1 MSKGEEYMKKNG
13 VIAFVIIAIV
23 LFAGVFGILKLT
35 ENKDGTGNAEKKLSR
50 MVERIGATEQELVK
64 GTVEFNEND
73 LAAELPEISK
83 YPLSLEGKGEIN
95 IEIMS
100 SPEKAG
106 DNYDGWLLDIAK
118 KFNEE
123 KRKIA
128 GKIISVSIRS
138 ISSGT
143 AADYIISG
151 KYVPEAFTPSNE
163 LWGEMIQSKGV
174 ELDIVEKRLAGNVAG
189 ILLSSKTQKKIAE
202 KYKEVT
208 LKTVVQATAENQI
221 TMGYT
226 NPFTSSTGLNFLLE
240 TLYNY
245 DSKNLLSDAAV
256 EGFAEFQKN
265 IPFVAYTTLQMRNA
279 ASKGTLDGMVTEY
292 QIYVNTKELK
302 DYAFIPFGVRHDNP
316 LYATKNI
323 GADKKKVLEEFCKY
337 CLNDESQNLATEYGF
352 NENDDYVSS
361 LPEIQGK
368 TIIEAQDLWKE
379 NKDGGNSIT
388 AVFVADISGSM
399 SGEPINELKNSLINA
414 GQYINDENSIGLVS
428 FNNKVYVDLPIAQFD
443 LNQRAYFNGAVSNL
457 NALGGTA
464 TYDGIIVGVDMLVKA
479 KEANPNTKL
488 VLFLLSD
495 GRKNDGYDLS
505 DVKSIL
511 ETYQIPVYSIAY
523 GNDCDLDELNDVS
536 SVNEAA
542 TINADSDD
550 VVYQLKN
557 LFNAQM

>member
-1 MSKGEEYMKKNG
+1 MKKNG

-50 MVERIGATEQELVK
+50 MVERIGAIQQEPVK

-123 KRKIA
+123 KRKID
-128 GKIISVSIRS
+128 GKTISVSIRS

-163 LWGEMIQSKGV
+163 LWGEMIRSKGV

-202 KYKEVT
+202 KYKKVT

-256 EGFAEFQKN
+256 EGFADFQKN

-302 DYAFIPFGVRHDNP
+302 DYVFIPFGVRHDNP

-323 GADKKKVLEEFCKY
+323 GSDKKKVLEAFSKY
-337 CLNDESQNLATEYGF
+337 CLNDESQNLATQYGF

-368 TIIEAQDLWKE
+368 TIVEAQDLWKE

-443 LNQRAYFNGAVSNL
+443 LNQRAYFNGAVSKL

-464 TYDGIIVGVDMLVKA
+464 TYDGITVGVDMLVKA

-495 GRKNDGYDLS
+495 GRQNGGYDLS
-505 DVKSIL
+505 DVRSIL

-523 GNDCDLDELNDVS
+523 GDDCDLNELNEVS

>member
-1 MSKGEEYMKKNG
+1 MKKNG
-13 VIAFVIIAIV
+13 VIAFIIIAVV
-23 LFAGVFGILKLT
+23 LFAGVFGVLKLT

-50 MVERIGATEQELVK
+50 MVERIGATDQEPVK

-83 YPLSLEGKGEIN
+83 YPLTLEGKGNIN

-106 DNYDGWLLDIAK
+106 DNYDGWLLEVAN
-118 KFNEE
+118 KFNQENI
-123 KRKIA
+123 KIG
-128 GKIISVSIRS
+128 GKTISVSIRS

-151 KYVPEAFTPSNE
+151 KHVPEAFTPSNE
-163 LWGEMIQSKGV
+163 LWGEMIRSKGV
-174 ELDIVEKRLAGNVAG
+174 DLELIEKRLAGNVAG

-208 LKTVVQATAENQI
+208 LETVVQATVDNEI

-240 TLYNY
+240 TLYTY
-245 DSKNLLSDAAV
+245 DSKNMLSDGAV
-256 EGFAEFQKN
+256 EEFTKFQKN

-279 ASKGTLDGMVTEY
+279 ASKGTLDGMVMEY
-292 QIYVNTKELK
+292 QIYVNTKELR
-302 DYAFIPFGVRHDNP
+302 DYIFIPFGVRHDSP
-316 LYATKNI
+316 LYATSKL
-323 GADKKKVLEEFCKY
+323 AQDKKKVLTMFRDY
-337 CLNDESQNLATEYGF
+337 CLNEESQKLASKYGF
-352 NENDDYVSS
+352 NENADYVSS
-361 LPEIQGK
+361 LPEIKGE
-368 TIIEAQDLWKE
+368 TIVEAQDLWKE

-414 GQYINDENSIGLVS
+414 GQYINDDNSIGLVS

-464 TYDGIIVGVDMLVKA
+464 TYDGITVGVDMLVKA

-495 GRKNDGYDLS
+495 GQRNDGYSLG

-523 GNDCDLDELNDVS
+523 GNDCDLDELNEVS

>member
-1 MSKGEEYMKKNG
+1 MKKNG

-23 LFAGVFGILKLT
+23 LFAGVFCILKLT

>member
-1 MSKGEEYMKKNG
+1 MKKNG
-13 VIAFVIIAIV
+13 VIAFIIIAVI
-23 LFAGVFGILKLT
+23 LFAGVFGVLKLT

-50 MVERIGATEQELVK
+50 MVERIGATDQEPVK

-83 YPLSLEGKGEIN
+83 YPLALEGKGNIN

-106 DNYDGWLLDIAK
+106 DNYDGWLLEVAK
-118 KFNEE
+118 KFNQENI
-123 KRKIA
+123 KIG
-128 GKIISVSIRS
+128 GKTISVSIRS

-151 KYVPEAFTPSNE
+151 KHVPEAFTPSNE
-163 LWGEMIQSKGV
+163 LWGEMIQSKGI
-174 ELDIVEKRLAGNVAG
+174 ELELIEKRLAGNVAG

-208 LKTVVQATAENQI
+208 LETVVQATVDNEI

-240 TLYNY
+240 TLYTY
-245 DSKNLLSDAAV
+245 DSKNMLSDGAV
-256 EGFAEFQKN
+256 EEFTKFQKN

-279 ASKGTLDGMVTEY
+279 ASKGTLDGMVMEY
-292 QIYVNTKELK
+292 QIYVNTKELR
-302 DYAFIPFGVRHDNP
+302 DYIFIPFGVRHDSP
-316 LYATKNI
+316 LYATSKLEQ
-323 GADKKKVLEEFCKY
+323 DKKKVLTMFRDY
-337 CLNDESQNLATEYGF
+337 CLNEESQKLASEYGF
-352 NENDDYVSS
+352 NENADYVSS
-361 LPEIQGK
+361 LPEIKGE
-368 TIIEAQDLWKE
+368 TILEAQDLWKE

-414 GQYINDENSIGLVS
+414 GQYIKDENSIGLVS

-464 TYDGIIVGVDMLVKA
+464 TYDGITVGVDMLVKA
-479 KEANPNTKL
+479 KETNPNTKL

-495 GRKNDGYDLS
+495 GRKNDGYDLK

-523 GNDCDLDELNDVS
+523 GNDCDLNELNEVS

>member
-1 MSKGEEYMKKNG
+1 MKKNG
-13 VIAFVIIAIV
+13 VIAFVIIAVV

-35 ENKDGTGNAEKKLSR
+35 ENKDGTGNAEKKLER
-50 MVERIGATEQELVK
+50 MVERIDAIDQELIK
-64 GTVEFNEND
+64 GTVEFNDND

-83 YPLSLEGKGEIN
+83 YPLSLEGKGDID

-106 DNYDGWLLDIAK
+106 DNYDSWLLDIAE
-118 KFNEE
+118 KFNAE
-123 KRKIA
+123 KNTID
-128 GKIISVSIRS
+128 GKSISVSIRS

-151 KYVPEAFTPSNE
+151 KHVPEAFTPSNE
-163 LWGEMIQSKGV
+163 LWGEMIQNKGI
-174 ELDIVEKRLAGNVAG
+174 ELELMEKRLAGNVAG
-189 ILLSSKTQKKIAE
+189 ILLSSKTQKSIAE
-202 KYKEVT
+202 KYGEVT
-208 LKTVVQATAENQI
+208 LKTVVQATADNEI

-245 DSKNLLSDAAV
+245 DNKNLLSDTAV
-256 EGFAEFQKN
+256 EGFAGFQKN

-292 QIYVNTKELK
+292 QIYTNTKELR
-302 DYAFIPFGVRHDNP
+302 DYVFIPFGVRHDNP
-316 LYATKNI
+316 LYATNNI
-323 GADKKKVLEEFCKY
+323 GVEKKEVLETFCEY
-337 CLNDESQNLATEYGF
+337 CLNDESQKLATEYGF

-361 LPEIQGK
+361 LPEIKGE

-428 FNNKVYVDLPIAQFD
+428 FNNKVYVDLPIAEFD

-464 TYDGIIVGVDMLVKA
+464 TYDGITVGVDMLVKA
-479 KEANPNTKL
+479 KETNPNTKL

-495 GRKNDGYDLS
+495 GKKNDGYDLK
-505 DVKSIL
+505 DVKTIL

-523 GNDCDLDELNDVS
+523 GDDCDLNELNEVS

>member
-1 MSKGEEYMKKNG
+1 MKKNG
-13 VIAFVIIAIV
+13 VIAFIIIAIV
-23 LFAGVFGILKLT
+23 LFAGVFGVLKLT

-50 MVERIGATEQELVK
+50 MVERIDATEQEPIK
-64 GTVEFNEND
+64 GTVEFSEND

-83 YPLSLEGKGEIN
+83 YPLSLEGKGDIN

-106 DNYDGWLLDIAK
+106 DNYDGWLLQVAE
-118 KFNEE
+118 KFNKENV
-123 KRKIA
+123 KIA
-128 GKIISVSIRS
+128 GKTATVSIRS

-151 KYVPEAFTPSNE
+151 KHVPEAFTPSNE
-163 LWGEMIQSKGV
+163 LWGEMIQSRGV
-174 ELDIVEKRLAGNVAG
+174 ELELIEKRLAGNVAG

-202 KYKEVT
+202 KYKAVT
-208 LKTVVQATAENQI
+208 LKTVVQATVDNEI

-240 TLYNY
+240 TLFCY
-245 DSKNLLSDAAV
+245 DSKNILSDEAV
-256 EGFAEFQKN
+256 EGFSKFQKN
-265 IPFVAYTTLQMRNA
+265 VPFVSYTTLQMRNA
-279 ASKGTLDGMVTEY
+279 ASKGSFDGMVMEY
-292 QIYVNTKELK
+292 QTYVNTKELR
-302 DYAFIPFGVRHDNP
+302 DYVFIPFGVRHDSP
-316 LYATKNI
+316 LYAVSKI
-323 GADKKKVLEEFCKY
+323 GEDEKKVLKAFCDY
-337 CLNDESQNLATEYGF
+337 CLSGESQKLAKEYGF
-352 NENDDYVSS
+352 NENDDYEFSM
-361 LPEIQGK
+361 PEIKGE
-368 TIIEAQDLWKE
+368 TILEAQDLWKE

-428 FNNKVYVDLPIAQFD
+428 FNNKVYIDLPIAQFD
-443 LNQRAYFNGAVSNL
+443 LNQRAFFNGAVSNL

-464 TYDGIIVGVDMLVKA
+464 TYDGITVGVDMLVKA

-495 GRKNDGYDLS
+495 GRKNEGYDLS
-505 DVKSIL
+505 DVRSIL

-523 GNDCDLDELNDVS
+523 GDDCDLDELNEVS
-536 SVNEAA
+536 AVNEAA

>member
-1 MSKGEEYMKKNG
+1 MKKNG
-13 VIAFVIIAIV
+13 VIAFIIIAII
-23 LFAGVFGILKLT
+23 LFAGVFGVLKLT
-35 ENKDGTGNAEKKLSR
+35 ENKDGTGNAGKKLSR
-50 MVERIGATEQELVK
+50 MVDRIGATEQELVK
-64 GTVEFNEND
+64 GTVEFNESD

-83 YPLSLEGKGEIN
+83 YPLALEGKGNIN

-106 DNYDGWLLDIAK
+106 DNYDGWLLEVAK
-118 KFNEE
+118 RFNQENI
-123 KRKIA
+123 KIG
-128 GKIISVSIRS
+128 GKTVSVSIRS

-151 KYVPEAFTPSNE
+151 KHVPEAFTPSNE
-163 LWGEMIQSKGV
+163 LWGEMIQSKGAKL
-174 ELDIVEKRLAGNVAG
+174 ELIEKRLAGNVAG

-208 LKTVVQATAENQI
+208 LETVVQATVDNEI

-240 TLYNY
+240 TLYTY
-245 DSKNLLSDAAV
+245 DSKNMLSDGAV
-256 EGFAEFQKN
+256 EEFTKFQKN

-279 ASKGTLDGMVTEY
+279 ASKGTLDGMVMEY
-292 QIYVNTKELK
+292 QIYVNTKELR
-302 DYAFIPFGVRHDNP
+302 DYIFIPFGVRHDSP
-316 LYATKNI
+316 LYATSKL
-323 GADKKKVLEEFCKY
+323 GQDKKKVLTMFRDY
-337 CLNDESQNLATEYGF
+337 CLNEESQKLASKYGF
-352 NENDDYVSS
+352 NENADYVSS
-361 LPEIQGK
+361 LPEIKGE
-368 TIIEAQDLWKE
+368 TIVEAQDLWKE

-464 TYDGIIVGVDMLVKA
+464 TYDGITVGADMLVKA
-479 KEANPNTKL
+479 KEANPDTKL

-505 DVKSIL
+505 DVKYIL

-523 GNDCDLDELNDVS
+523 GEDCDLDELNEVS

>member
-1 MSKGEEYMKKNG
+1 MKKNG
-13 VIAFVIIAIV
+13 VIAFVIIAVV

-35 ENKDGTGNAEKKLSR
+35 ENKDGTGNAEKKLER
-50 MVERIGATEQELVK
+50 MVERINATNQELVK

-83 YPLSLEGKGEIN
+83 YPLSLEGKGDID

-106 DNYDGWLLDIAK
+106 DNYDSWLLDIAE
-118 KFNEE
+118 KFNGE
-123 KRKIA
+123 KNTID
-128 GKIISVSIRS
+128 GKTISVSIRS

-151 KYVPEAFTPSNE
+151 KHVPEAFTPSNE
-163 LWGEMIQSKGV
+163 LWGEMIQNKGI
-174 ELDIVEKRLAGNVAG
+174 ELDLVEKRLAGNVAG
-189 ILLSSKTQKKIAE
+189 ILLSSKTQKSIAE
-202 KYKEVT
+202 KYGEVT
-208 LKTVVQATAENQI
+208 LKTVVQATADNEI

-245 DSKNLLSDAAV
+245 DNKNLLSDTAV
-256 EGFAEFQKN
+256 EGFAGFQKN

-302 DYAFIPFGVRHDNP
+302 NYKFIPFGVRHDNP
-316 LYATKNI
+316 LYSTSNLKGN
-323 GADKKKVLEEFCKY
+323 KKEVLEKFCEY
-337 CLNDESQNLATEYGF
+337 CLNDESQKLATEYGF

-361 LPEIQGK
+361 LPEIKGG

-428 FNNKVYVDLPIAQFD
+428 FNNKVYVDLPIAEFD

-464 TYDGIIVGVDMLVKA
+464 TYDGITVGVDMLVKA
-479 KEANPNTKL
+479 KETNPNTKL

-495 GRKNDGYDLS
+495 GKKNDGYDLK
-505 DVKSIL
+505 DVRTIL

-523 GNDCDLDELNDVS
+523 GDDCDLNELNEVS

>member
-23 LFAGVFGILKLT
+23 LFAGVFCILKLT

>member
-1 MSKGEEYMKKNG
+1 MKKNG

-50 MVERIGATEQELVK
+50 MVERIGATQQEPVK

-83 YPLSLEGKGEIN
+83 YPLSLEGKGEMN
-95 IEIMS
+95 IEIIS

-123 KRKIA
+123 KKNID
-128 GKIISVSIRS
+128 GKTISVSIRS

-174 ELDIVEKRLAGNVAG
+174 ELQLIEKRLAGNVAG

-202 KYKEVT
+202 KYGEVT
-208 LKTVVQATAENQI
+208 LKTVVQATVDNQI

-240 TLYNY
+240 TLYGY
-245 DSKNLLSDAAV
+245 DSKNLLSDGAV
-256 EGFAEFQKN
+256 EGFSKFQKN
-265 IPFVAYTTLQMRNA
+265 IPFVSYTTLQMRNA
-279 ASKGTLDGMVTEY
+279 ASKGALDGMVMEY
-292 QIYVNTKELK
+292 QTYVNTKELR
-302 DYAFIPFGVRHDNP
+302 DYVFIPFGVRHDSP
-316 LYATKNI
+316 MYATDKI
-323 GADKKKVLEEFCKY
+323 GQDKKKVLEAFRDY
-337 CLNDESQNLATEYGF
+337 CLSGESQKLAKEYGF
-352 NENDDYVSS
+352 NENDDYTDS
-361 LPEIQGK
+361 LPAIKGE
-368 TIIEAQDLWKE
+368 TILEAQDLWKE

-399 SGEPINELKNSLINA
+399 SGKPINELKNSLINA

-428 FNNKVYVDLPIAQFD
+428 FNNKVYVDLPVAQFD

-495 GRKNDGYDLS
+495 GRRNDGYDLS
-505 DVKSIL
+505 DVKSVL

-523 GNDCDLDELNDVS
+523 GDECDLNELNDVS

>member
-1 MSKGEEYMKKNG
+1 MKKNG

>member
-1 MSKGEEYMKKNG
+1 MKKNG
-13 VIAFVIIAIV
+13 VIAFIIIAVV
-23 LFAGVFGILKLT
+23 LFAGVFGVLKLT
-35 ENKDGTGNAEKKLSR
+35 ENRDGTGNAEKKLSR
-50 MVERIGATEQELVK
+50 MVERIGATNQEPVK

-83 YPLSLEGKGEIN
+83 YPLALEGKGNIN

-106 DNYDGWLLDIAK
+106 DNYDGWLLEVAK
-118 KFNEE
+118 KFNQENI
-123 KRKIA
+123 KIG
-128 GKIISVSIRS
+128 GKTISVSIRS

-151 KYVPEAFTPSNE
+151 KHVPEAFTPSNE
-163 LWGEMIQSKGV
+163 LWGEMIQSKGAKL
-174 ELDIVEKRLAGNVAG
+174 ELIEKRLAGNVAG

-208 LKTVVQATAENQI
+208 LETVVQATVDNEI

-240 TLYNY
+240 TLYTY
-245 DSKNLLSDAAV
+245 DSKNMLSDGAV
-256 EGFAEFQKN
+256 EEFTKFQKN

-279 ASKGTLDGMVTEY
+279 ASKGTLDGMVMEY
-292 QIYVNTKELK
+292 QIYVNTKELR
-302 DYAFIPFGVRHDNP
+302 DYIFIPFGVRHDSP
-316 LYATKNI
+316 LYATSKL
-323 GADKKKVLEEFCKY
+323 GQDKKKVLTMFRDY
-337 CLNDESQNLATEYGF
+337 CLNEESQKLASKYGF
-352 NENDDYVSS
+352 NENADYVSS
-361 LPEIQGK
+361 LPEIKGE
-368 TIIEAQDLWKE
+368 TIVEAQDLWKE

-464 TYDGIIVGVDMLVKA
+464 TYDGITVGVDMLVKA

-495 GRKNDGYDLS
+495 GRKNDGYDLG

-523 GNDCDLDELNDVS
+523 GNDCDLDELNEVS